1 MDYKEKLEEA
11 KILYESANDD
21 QKHILESLFPE
32 LPELTQS
39 EDERIRKNLITCI
52 STFKH
57 PLFGERERKEF
68 ITWLEKQKGC
78 EYIKKDWLEHIKQ
91 SWYKEGF
98 IDGKY
103 NGETS
108 KEWTINDA
116 TTLKELIDFLENK
129 TAKLQHDLTQ
139 YANWLKIQFVPN
151 EKQGEQKSDN
161 KFETKFKAGDWIVF
175 NGLTLYIKEVVK
187 GFYRTISKNGI
198 PNSYDWDI
206 DNVARLWTIQD
217 ARDGDVLAFDNDI
230 IVIFKDFYDAH
241 TFHSYCFIQDRVFD
255 TNEGN
260 VSAWWKAEH
269 FYPATKEQRD
279 TLFKAMAD
287 AGYTFDFEKKE
298 LKLLITNGGDFETE
312 NCEQKPAWSEK
323 DELSCFESALLT
335 AFSDAWQSY
344 LLGEEVNIGQW
355 AKEHSKK
362 LLESAKEELKGH
374 NSAWS
379 GEDSTYYDDIC
390 EILINLIHS
399 ETAKINKNAVQ
410 KDLDWLTSLRQRIN
424 ND

>member
-11 KILYESANDD
+11 KRLYELANDD

-68 ITWLEKQKGC
+68 ITWLEKQ
-78 EYIKKDWLEHIKQ
+78 
-91 SWYKEGF
+91 
-98 IDGKY
+98 
-103 NGETS
+103 
-108 KEWTINDA
+108 
-116 TTLKELIDFLENK
+116 
-129 TAKLQHDLTQ
+129 
-139 YANWLKIQFVPN
+139 
-151 EKQGEQKSDN
+151 GEQKSDN
-161 KFETKFKAGDWIVF
+161 KFETKFKAGDWVVF

-399 ETAKINKNAVQ
+399 ETAKINKNVVQ
-410 KDLDWLTSLRQRIN
+410 RDLDWLTSLRQRIN